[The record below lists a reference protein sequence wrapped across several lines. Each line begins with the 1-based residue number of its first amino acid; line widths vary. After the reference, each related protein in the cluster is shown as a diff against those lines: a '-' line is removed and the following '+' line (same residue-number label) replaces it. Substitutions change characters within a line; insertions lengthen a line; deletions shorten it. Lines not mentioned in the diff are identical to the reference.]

1 MRKSQRQRESG
12 RIIDKRKRERDAALG
27 EKKMEEEKNEENVA
41 TISNASRETRSG
53 EEKTRKLGERIKIRE
68 IGEAEN
74 RKISMNEEKFENYMD
89 LKIF

>member
-1 MRKSQRQRESG
+1 
-12 RIIDKRKRERDAALG
+12 
-27 EKKMEEEKNEENVA
+27 MEEEKNEENVA

-74 RKISMNEEKFENYMD
+74 RKISMMKKS
-89 LKIF
+89 LKLMWI